1 MLIEYQINIDKGIFA
16 NDLTNMKKRKT
27 RKVWVGKVA
36 IGGGEPISVQS
47 MTKTDTRDV
56 YSTIRQIRK
65 LEKAG
70 CEIIR
75 VAVPNMEAVNALS
88 QIKQKI
94 NIPLVADIHFDYK
107 LALKAVD
114 SGVDKLRI
122 NPGNIGAKWKVKEIV
137 EASSERKIPIRIGVN
152 AGSVPR
158 DILAKHGKASAK
170 ALVDAAIRHIRI
182 LEDLNFDNIVVSV
195 KAFDVPTTIKAYEL
209 ISKKVDYP
217 LHLGITEAGLPHTGA
232 IRSALG
238 IGLLLAK
245 GIGDTIRV
253 SLTGDPV
260 EEVKVGQE
268 ILKSLNL
275 RDFGPTIISCPTCG
289 RCEIDLIS
297 LTKKVE
303 QKVKN
308 INTPLKIAVMGCVVN
323 GPGEARYAD
332 IGIAGGKGYG
342 LLFRKGKIIGKV
354 KERDLIKTLVDMVED
369 LIVEKNL

>member
-1 MLIEYQINIDKGIFA
+1 MIHNAASQINVDKDILA
-16 NDLTNMKKRKT
+16 DDLMSMKRRKT

-36 IGGGEPISVQS
+36 IGGGAPISVQS

-56 YSTIRQIRK
+56 SSTIRQIKK

-75 VAVPNMEAVNALS
+75 VAVPDMESASALP
-88 QIKQKI
+88 QIKRKI

-107 LALKAVD
+107 LALKAVEF
-114 SGVDKLRI
+114 GVDKLRI
-122 NPGNIGAKWKVKEIV
+122 NPGNIGAKWKVEEIV
-137 EASSERKIPIRIGVN
+137 KAASVRKIPIRIGVN

-158 DILAKHGKASAK
+158 DLLAKYKKASPE
-170 ALVDAAIRHIRI
+170 ALVEAAIRQIRM
-182 LEDLNFDNIVVSV
+182 LEDLNFKDIVISV
-195 KAFDVPTTIKAYEL
+195 KAFDVPTTIQAYER
-209 ISKKVDYP
+209 ISKKTDYP
-217 LHLGITEAGLPHTGA
+217 LHLGITEAGLPQPGA

-238 IGLLLAK
+238 IGLLLAQ

-260 EEVKVGQE
+260 EEVKVGYE

-275 RDFGPTIISCPTCG
+275 REYGPTIISCPTCG
-289 RCEIDLIS
+289 RCEIDLIPMV
-297 LTKKVE
+297 KEVEKRMRGIKAPIKV
-303 QKVKN
+303 
-308 INTPLKIAVMGCVVN
+308 AVMGCVVN
-323 GPGEARYAD
+323 GPGEARDAD

-354 KERDLIKTLVDMVED
+354 KEKGLIKTLMNEVKG
-369 LIVEKNL
+369 LLKK

>member
-1 MLIEYQINIDKGIFA
+1 ME
-16 NDLTNMKKRKT
+16 KRKT
-27 RKVWVGKVA
+27 RRVWVGKVA
-36 IGGGEPISVQS
+36 IGGGAPISVQS

-56 YSTIRQIRK
+56 SSTIRQIKK
-65 LEKAG
+65 LQKAG

-75 VAVPNMEAVNALS
+75 VAVPDMGAVKVLS

-122 NPGNIGAKWKVKEIV
+122 NPGNIGAKWKVKEITK
-137 EASSERKIPIRIGVN
+137 AASERKIPIRIGVN

-158 DILAKHGKASAK
+158 DLLAKYKKASAK
-170 ALVDAAIRHIRI
+170 ALVEAAVRHIKI
-182 LEDLNFDNIVVSV
+182 LEDLNFNDIVISV
-195 KAFDVPTTIKAYEL
+195 KAFDVPTTIQAYEL
-209 ISKKVDYP
+209 VSKKTDYP
-217 LHLGITEAGLPHTGA
+217 LHLGITEAGLPQPGA

-238 IGLLLAK
+238 IGLLLAQ

-260 EEVKVGQE
+260 EEIRVGQE

-275 RDFGPTIISCPTCG
+275 RDYGPIIISCPTCG

-303 QKVKN
+303 RKVKN
-308 INTPLKIAVMGCVVN
+308 IHAPLKIAVMGCVVN

-332 IGIAGGKGYG
+332 VGIAGGKGYG

-354 KERDLIKTLVDMVED
+354 KEKDLIKALLNEVKG
-369 LIVEKNL
+369 LLKKG

>member
-1 MLIEYQINIDKGIFA
+1 MD
-16 NDLTNMKKRKT
+16 MKKRKT

-36 IGGGEPISVQS
+36 IGGGAAISVQS

-56 YSTIRQIRK
+56 SSTVRQIKK

-75 VAVPNMEAVNALS
+75 VAVPDMEAVNALPH
-88 QIKQKI
+88 IKQKI

-107 LALKAVD
+107 LALKAVEF
-114 SGVDKLRI
+114 GVDKLRI
-122 NPGNIGAKWKVKEIV
+122 NPGNIGQAWKVKEIV
-137 EASSERKIPIRIGVN
+137 KAASERKIPIRIGVN

-158 DILAKHGKASAK
+158 DILAKYKK
-170 ALVDAAIRHIRI
+170 ALPQALVESAIRQIRI
-182 LEDLNFDNIVVSV
+182 LENLNFNDIVISV
-195 KAFDVPTTIKAYEL
+195 KAFDVPTTIRAYEL

-217 LHLGITEAGLPHTGA
+217 LHLGITEAGLPQSGA

-238 IGLLLAK
+238 IGLLLAQ

-260 EEVKVGQE
+260 EEVRVAQE

-275 RDFGPTIISCPTCG
+275 RDFGPSIISCPTCG

-308 INTPLKIAVMGCVVN
+308 INAPLKIAVMGCVVN

-332 IGIAGGKGYG
+332 VGIAGGKGYG

-354 KERDLIKTLVDMVED
+354 KEKDLVKALLEIM
-369 LIVEKNL
+369 EKM

>member
-1 MLIEYQINIDKGIFA
+1 MGN
-16 NDLTNMKKRKT
+16 
-27 RKVWVGKVA
+27 VA

-56 YSTIRQIRK
+56 SSTIRQIKK
-65 LEKAG
+65 LQKAG

-75 VAVPNMEAVNALS
+75 VAVPDMQAVKVLS

-94 NIPLVADIHFDYK
+94 KIPLVADIHFDYR

-137 EASSERKIPIRIGVN
+137 KAASERKIPIRIGVN

-158 DILAKHGKASAK
+158 DILAKYKKASAK
-170 ALVDAAIRHIRI
+170 ALVDAAVRHIKI
-182 LEDLNFDNIVVSV
+182 LEELNFNDIVVSV
-195 KAFDVPTTIKAYEL
+195 KAFDVPTTIQAYEL
-209 ISKKVDYP
+209 MSKKTDYP
-217 LHLGITEAGLPHTGA
+217 LHLGITEAGLPQTGA

-238 IGLLLAK
+238 IGLLLAR

-253 SLTGDPV
+253 SLTGDPT
-260 EEVKVGQE
+260 EEVRVGQE

-275 RDFGPTIISCPTCG
+275 RDYGPTIISCPTCG

-303 QKVKN
+303 RKVKN
-308 INTPLKIAVMGCVVN
+308 INAPLKIAVMGCVVN

-354 KERDLIKTLVDMVED
+354 KEKDLIKALLNEVKD
-369 LIVEKNL
+369 LLRM